1 MYILSEY
8 LKIILELA
16 SYVMAKL
23 NGTSKNIC
31 RLSCLLTNEISHEQK
46 HIPIGK
52 EEVKFSLSI
61 DNLSIYL
68 VNPMD
73 SLKNY

>member
-1 MYILSEY
+1 MYILSDY

-16 SYVMAKL
+16 SYLMVKW
-23 NGTSKNIC
+23 NGTCKDIC
-31 RLSCLLTNEISHEQK
+31 TLSCLLTNEIRQGTKAYTNWKRRSKILFIH
-46 HIPIGK
+46 
-52 EEVKFSLSI
+52 